1 VSRQSLFPLF
11 EWYGHSF
18 LGKTISASSFLIA
31 FFEII
36 HLIGMTLLIGTI
48 LAVDL
53 TLLGF
58 GMRKYPVSR
67 LGEDLRPWTR
77 GGLAV
82 MLMTGPLL
90 LSSEALRCF
99 DSSSF
104 WAKMGLLTIALVF
117 HFTVHRRVVMAEPA
131 VPPLRSG
138 LVACTSLALWTGVA
152 LAAKFIGIFGD
163 DLRQQARLFS

>member
-1 VSRQSLFPLF
+1 MSRQTLFPLF
-11 EWYGHSF
+11 NWYGHSL
-18 LGKTISASSFLIA
+18 LGQTISASSFLIA
-31 FFEII
+31 FFEIV
-36 HLIGMTLLIGTI
+36 HLIGLTLLIGTI

-58 GMRKYPVSR
+58 GMRKYSVSR
-67 LGEDLRPWTR
+67 LGGDLKPWTR

-82 MLMTGPLL
+82 MLVTGPVL

-99 DSSSF
+99 DSSAF
-104 WAKMGLLTIALVF
+104 WAKMGLLTIALIF
-117 HFTVHRRVVMAEPA
+117 HFTVHRRVVMAEPPA
-131 VPPLRSG
+131 APFRAG

-163 DLRQQARLFS
+163 DLRQQARLFN

>member
-1 VSRQSLFPLF
+1 
-11 EWYGHSF
+11 
-18 LGKTISASSFLIA
+18 
-31 FFEII
+31 
-36 HLIGMTLLIGTI
+36 
-48 LAVDL
+48 VDL

-58 GMRKYPVSR
+58 GMRKYPASR
-67 LGEDLRPWTR
+67 LGADLVPWTR

-82 MLMTGPLL
+82 MLLTGPLL

-104 WAKMGLLTIALVF
+104 WAKMGLLTVALLF
-117 HFTVHRRVVMAEPA
+117 HFTVHRRVVMAD
-131 VPPLRSG
+131 PPISPLLAG
-138 LVACTSLALWTGVA
+138 LAACTSLALWAGVA

>member
-1 VSRQSLFPLF
+1 MSRQSLFPLF
-11 EWYGHSF
+11 DWYGHSL
-18 LGKTISASSFLIA
+18 LGRAISASSSVIA
-31 FFEII
+31 FFQIL

-67 LGEDLRPWTR
+67 LGGDLGHLTR

-82 MLMTGPLL
+82 MLVTGPVL
-90 LSSEALRCF
+90 LSSEALKCF
-99 DSSSF
+99 DSSAF
-104 WAKMGLLTIALVF
+104 WAKMGLLTVALVF
-117 HFTVHRRVVMAEPA
+117 HFTVHRRVVMAEPPVA
-131 VPPLRSG
+131 RFPSG

-163 DLRQQARLFS
+163 DLRQQAKLFS